1 MVLSF
6 VAQFRGEIAAL
17 TAAFIWAIASVIYI
31 GVGKHLSPLLLNLV
45 KGLIAIV
52 LLVLTLLLQGELL
65 PSVQPLALGLLL
77 LSGVVGIGFGD
88 TAYFESLNRLGA
100 RRSLVLE
107 SLAPPLAA
115 ILALVFLQEQLGL
128 LAWLGIGLTIAGVTW
143 VIVERTPDSLDTD
156 PLSAEQF
163 LPGVGYGL
171 LAAIGQAGGAVLSR
185 AALAGSQINPL
196 WSTLIRLLAGAIV
209 LILWALLQRRSPQE
223 LRPLR
228 SRRLLGLLIVT
239 AFASTYIAIWLQQTS
254 LKFAPAGIA
263 QALSATSPLFVIPLA
278 MAMGE
283 KVSFRAVLGV
293 FVALAG
299 VWLLFQRG

>member
-6 VAQFRGEIAAL
+6 AAQFRGELAAL

-65 PSVQPLALGLLL
+65 PAVQPLALGLLL
-77 LSGVVGIGFGD
+77 LSGVIGIGFGD

-115 ILALVFLQEQLGL
+115 ILALVFLQERLGL

-143 VIVERTPDSLDTD
+143 VIVERTSDSSEPDA
-156 PLSAEQF
+156 LSASQF

-185 AALAGSQINPL
+185 AALMGSEINPL

-209 LILWALLQRRSPQE
+209 LILWVFLQRRSPQE

-239 AFASTYIAIWLQQTS
+239 AFASTYVAIWLQQTS

-278 MAMGE
+278 AATGE

-293 FVALAG
+293 LVALAG
-299 VWLLFQRG
+299 VWLLFQRS